1 MHAIVH
7 NRYNPMLRL
16 GVKRALQQ
24 DDVWTLPESRSSARL
39 AQPVAGLTNVASM
52 ARASPMWGLFVLC
65 GIVRFMTEVASFLQ
79 PLLLNQLMRFLA
91 DKPTVFADEGNH
103 TTAEGY
109 ILACCMFIA
118 AATQALCLQHFIALC
133 FECGAAAKSTLMHLI
148 FAKATRKP
156 AHHGEHAPAAC
167 PTPSLTPLV
176 PCRCCG
182 STRPPSRTLLAGSS
196 QTFSPRTR
204 PKCRL
209 APPPPPR
216 APAPEAAP
224 AAGHD
229 APPQCADDE
238 LPALARWFLCA
249 GICAVRAQRV
259 ERAAHGGVGHRDAHL
274 HPRLARR
281 RRRAPP
287 RAPPA
292 DLRTRAHSRAAHACL
307 APPPPRSAVPVTLYP
322 AVSQC

>member
-1 MHAIVH
+1 
-7 NRYNPMLRL
+7 MLRL

-65 GIVRFMTEVASFLQ
+65 GVVRFMTEVASFLQ

-91 DKPTVFADEGNH
+91 DKPTVFADKGDH

-148 FAKATRKP
+148 FAKATRQP
-156 AHHGEHAPAAC
+156 ADHGEHAPAAC
-167 PTPSLTPLV
+167 PTPSLTPRV

-196 QTFSPRTR
+196 QTFSPRTL
-204 PKCRL
+204 PKCRS
-209 APPPPPR
+209 APPPPSPR
-216 APAPEAAP
+216 ACSRGGPGGGPRRPASM
-224 AAGHD
+224 
-229 APPQCADDE
+229 
-238 LPALARWFLCA
+238 R
-249 GICAVRAQRV
+249 
-259 ERAAHGGVGHRDAHL
+259 
-274 HPRLARR
+274 
-281 RRRAPP
+281 
-287 RAPPA
+287 
-292 DLRTRAHSRAAHACL
+292 
-307 APPPPRSAVPVTLYP
+307 
-322 AVSQC
+322 